1 MFNEYAKTKGEVTL
15 ALHDEFGRLKCTH
28 TRNLLVAVGK
38 AFITSLMIGTTP
50 AVMSHMAVGSGTTEA
65 VVGDTTLQTELGR
78 VVLTSGV
85 QVTTTTTSDAV
96 EYTATFPA
104 GVGTGSLTEAG
115 LFNAASGG
123 TLLARTVFGVI
134 TKGAL
139 DSLTVTWK
147 ITFI

>member
-1 MFNEYAKTKGEVTL
+1 MLNEYAKTKGEVTF
-15 ALHDEFGRLKCTH
+15 ALYDEFGNLKEKH

-38 AFITSLMIGTTP
+38 AFITSRMIGT
-50 AVMSHMAVGSGTTEA
+50 ASAIMSHMAVGSGTNAAASANTA
-65 VVGDTTLQTELGR
+65 LQTELGR
-78 VVLTSGV
+78 VALTSGV

-96 EYTATFPA
+96 QYVATFAA
-104 GVGTGSLTEAG
+104 GIGTGSLTEAG

-134 TKGAL
+134 TKGAS